1 MPPAQSWQGFPAQG
15 PPQAYASGPGGPR
28 QPKRGKVIA
37 LSAIAVAVVAAVT
50 VTAVVLLGGDE
61 SGGDAA
67 RGNGQPPGE
76 AGIPAYEPENT
87 AEAHSTAEWD
97 QPLPLPVDTECAW
110 TDDAMPDMERLGFA
124 RAGVSGTGCQFIK
137 QDENTVVQVRT
148 YQPYNEVTQDSQLM
162 EPVEVAGLT
171 GRKYD
176 FGYSEDSTHC
186 SVELDVRSLGSLAVD
201 GYARDDGGDRDAHCD
216 MALSAAEAL
225 AARYVPLAG
234 GTPHPDA
241 PQGPPDDALAGGTAC
256 DVVGTSVVYFG
267 ISSEGGRQ
275 ESDERGDLCRFEE
288 GDLSL
293 DALVTAESTGLAGL
307 PATEGATVTETS
319 LGPLPLR
326 TEQTPDRCVV
336 SAEFGNGQVLS
347 LDLGSTAGEA
357 GPATCLAGRV
367 VLAETALSALGAL

>member
-1 MPPAQSWQGFPAQG
+1 M
-15 PPQAYASGPGGPR
+15 
-28 QPKRGKVIA
+28 
-37 LSAIAVAVVAAVT
+37 SAIAVAVVAAIT
-50 VTAVVLLGGDE
+50 VTAVVLIGGDE
-61 SGGDAA
+61 SGGNAA
-67 RGNGQPPGE
+67 GETGQPQGE
-76 AGIPAYEPENT
+76 SSIPAYEPENP

-97 QPLPLPVDTECAW
+97 QPLPLPVDAECGW

-137 QDENTVVQVRT
+137 DDENTVVQVRT
-148 YQPYNEVTQDSQLM
+148 YQPYNAVSQDSQLM

-241 PQGPPDDALAGGTAC
+241 PEGPPEDLLAQGTAC
-256 DVVGTSVVYFG
+256 DVIGTSPVYFG

-275 ESDERGDLCRFEE
+275 ETDDRGELCRFEE
-288 GDLSL
+288 GGLSL
-293 DALVTAESTGLAGL
+293 DALVTAEPAGLAGL
-307 PATEGATVTETS
+307 PAKEGTTVTEAS
-319 LGPLPLR
+319 LGSLPLR

-347 LDLGSTAGEA
+347 VDLGSAEGEA
-357 GPATCLAGRV
+357 DPATCFVGRV
-367 VLAETALSALGAL
+367 VLAETALTGLGAL